1 MSGITFSA
9 GKTFSLGGKSMTIK
23 TSTASPDSAV
33 MLDTTVSPGMTN
45 FHRALTV
52 PDYTQVA
59 ALGISASKAVTV
71 KINSSSSPDQT
82 LTLNEGQGYVWTKD
96 DANLATNPIPHN
108 ITDVYITNAGT
119 ADADVHMWFAIDQ
132 PGTGS

>member
-1 MSGITFSA
+1 MSGITYSA
-9 GKTFSLGGKSMTIK
+9 GKTFSLGGKSLTIK
-23 TSTASPDSAV
+23 TSTASPDSAS

-45 FHRALTV
+45 FHRVLSV

-59 ALGISASKAVTV
+59 ALGISASKPVTI

-82 LTLNEGQGYVWTKD
+82 LTLTEAQGYVWTKD
-96 DANLATNPIPHN
+96 DSNIVANPIPHN
-108 ITDVYITNAGT
+108 IADVYITNAGT

-132 PGTGS
+132 PGAGS